1 MTIFCS
7 TARLRYRGGRARCDA
22 FRRAKQRISIA
33 RALLVN
39 AEILILVMRF
49 RRWTDAL
56 STRSCITCVVGA
68 GKNGNHQC
76 PSPFCTDGSS
86 EIIVMQHGHIA
97 QRGNHDVRHNKAA
110 GIAICIA
117 INNWR
122 RRRRRSGKSRGGR
135 RCVVLANCGDS
146 QAPVSVRF
154 TVA

>member
-1 MTIFCS
+1 MTIFS
-7 TARLRYRGGRARCDA
+7 SAARLRHRSGRARRDA
-22 FRRAKQRISIA
+22 FWRQKQRISIA

-39 AEILILVMRF
+39 AEILILMMRF
-49 RRWTDAL
+49 QRWTDVQ
-56 STRSCITCVVGA
+56 STRSCITCAVGA

-76 PSPFCTDGSS
+76 PSPFCTDGAS

-97 QRGNHDVRHNKAA
+97 QRGNHDVWYNKAA

-122 RRRRRSGKSRGGR
+122 RPRRRSGNSRGGH
-135 RCVVLANCGDS
+135 RCVVLANCADS